1 MGRHHRGVQAGAAFE
16 TLRTPDDLPF
26 FAAIPGIVCY
36 DFVQMIP
43 AVSIALLASAPVE
56 PDAVVLPTGA
66 VLPEHLDIALR
77 LLAAALMGG
86 LIGWE
91 RGRAEKPADARTMML
106 IAVGA
111 AGFVLVGARVVG
123 GFQAGGVVQADPNRV
138 LSYVVSGVGFLGAG
152 AILHSKKAVLGL
164 TTAASIWCTAA
175 VGAAAGLGEY
185 AVAAIVTVI
194 VLVTLWCPWLLHRI
208 RPGRADKDPAHT
220 PRSDEPRL
228 ASSSA

>member
-1 MGRHHRGVQAGAAFE
+1 MIASMLVAA
-16 TLRTPDDLPF
+16 
-26 FAAIPGIVCY
+26 ASAIPPG
-36 DFVQMIP
+36 DP
-43 AVSIALLASAPVE
+43 G
-56 PDAVVLPTGA
+56 AVVVTRGPG
-66 VLPEHLDIALR
+66 LPESLEMGLR
-77 LLAAALMGG
+77 LLAAAVMGG

-111 AGFVLVGARVVG
+111 AAFVLVGARVVASAE
-123 GFQAGGVVQADPNRV
+123 AGGVIQADPNRV

-164 TTAASIWCTAA
+164 TTAASVWCTAA

-185 AVAAIVTVI
+185 AVGAIVTLI
-194 VLVTLWCPWLLHRI
+194 VLVTLWFPWLTYRLNSEASHAEKHASQSVKS
-208 RPGRADKDPAHT
+208 GHT
-220 PRSDEPRL
+220 PRSDEPSD